1 LNINKIKDKVFD
13 LEKALIKL
21 HESLKR
27 DYKEGIIVDGEGWL
41 NMLQDRNQTSHTYD
55 EDAALEI
62 FENIKK
68 KYATLFDQFLE
79 KMKNLVSK

>member
-1 LNINKIKDKVFD
+1 
-13 LEKALIKL
+13 
-21 HESLKR
+21 
-27 DYKEGIIVDGEGWL
+27 
-41 NMLQDRNQTSHTYD
+41 MLQDRNQTWRTYD